1 MSAQQHVV
9 RMAVVGL
16 LVAGVTA
23 CIVSCQTQPQ
33 GSGDGTAAAPAG
45 TEAALERGHQV
56 YLAYCA
62 MCHGVWGEGD
72 GPLSA
77 EMRQQ
82 SGVGPAHLN
91 DRARLDEL
99 GRDEIVKVIKQGGAH
114 TQRSNLMPSWGDR
127 LDTGVINM
135 VADFVMS
142 LPDRKPGVPDA
153 TIEKYLAAPA
163 GVPEDGRR
171 LFVFYCTSCHGP
183 YGRGDGVMA
192 DTLKAR
198 NGVGP
203 RDLGDAAYFSKLT
216 DQDLYVTLSL
226 GGAHSGRSPFMP
238 AWTTTLKPEEIKDLV
253 SYVRAISNT
262 PAQP

>member
-1 MSAQQHVV
+1 MSAQQHVL
-9 RMAVVGL
+9 RIAVAGF
-16 LVAGVTA
+16 LVAGVAA
-23 CIVSCQTQPQ
+23 CVVSCQTQPQ
-33 GSGDGTAAAPAG
+33 GSGGGTAQSVGADSATPD
-45 TEAALERGHQV
+45 RGHQV
-56 YLAYCA
+56 FLAYCA

-72 GPLSA
+72 GPLAA

-82 SGVGPAHLN
+82 SGVGPARLN

-99 GRDEIVKVIKQGGAH
+99 GRDEIVKVIRQGGAH

-127 LDTGVINM
+127 LDPQTINM
-135 VADFVMS
+135 VADFVMT
-142 LPDRKPGVPDA
+142 LPDQKPGVPDA

-183 YGRGDGVMA
+183 YGKGDGVMA

-203 RDLGDAAYFSKLT
+203 RNLTDTAYFSKLS
-216 DQDLYVTLSL
+216 DQDIYVTLSL
-226 GGAHSGRSPFMP
+226 GGAHSGKSPFMP
-238 AWTTTLKPEEIKDLV
+238 AWTTTLEPQQIKDLV
-253 SYVRAISNT
+253 AYIRAISST
-262 PAQP
+262 PSQP